1 MDELD
6 EIMGELE
13 DIMADLD
20 AISIVHTNEDKLY
33 DQVLVQSESN
43 DTVTVI
49 DTSEVQSASL
59 DFSFETESDSEMY
72 GTNTNVLEKYK
83 SDFVGDELKP
93 KKAQQCDVKVE
104 EISSLPFDIDN
115 IRFIDEC
122 DEEYEYDQDGC
133 DNDVVERAIENI
145 DRSDLDESTTTQII
159 SCQDINID
167 LSRARIEPQLVLPE
181 ALPGVTR
188 IVLESRLILRQASD
202 KLSLAIKIILVQAAR
217 QLRLSYRRIVLEQQS
232 LAGEDGWTEDLAAV
246 TGTRL
251 MDVTDRTVR
260 MAVEFIKNASR
271 DVVESAVDSIKESAA
286 TVNDGGMSGEAPEIE
301 WIRL

>member
-43 DTVTVI
+43 DTVTVG

-93 KKAQQCDVKVE
+93 KKAQQYDVKVE

-122 DEEYEYDQDGC
+122 DEEYDQDGC

-271 DVVESAVDSIKESAA
+271 DVVESAVDSIQESAA